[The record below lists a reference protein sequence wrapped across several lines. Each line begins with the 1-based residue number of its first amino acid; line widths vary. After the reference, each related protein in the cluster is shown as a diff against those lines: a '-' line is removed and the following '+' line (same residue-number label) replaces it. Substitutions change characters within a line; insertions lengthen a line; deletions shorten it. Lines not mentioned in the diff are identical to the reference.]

1 MPLWLLDSWE
11 LAFRLP
17 AGRPDADRVART
29 LNTRAVR
36 RAVLAAVRA
45 IVRGRPALAGVRIAL
60 DPPGPFG
67 GRS

>member
-1 MPLWLLDSWE
+1 MPLWLLDCWE

-17 AGRPDADRVART
+17 AGRPDADRVARS
-29 LNTRAVR
+29 LNARRTRQAVR
-36 RAVLAAVRA
+36 E
-45 IVRGRPALAGVRIAL
+45 IVRGRPALAGVRVAL

>member
-17 AGRPDADRVART
+17 AGRPDADRVARS
-29 LNTRAVR
+29 LNARRVR
-36 RAVLAAVRA
+36 RAVVAAVRS
-45 IVRGRPALAGVRIAL
+45 IIRGRPALAGVRVVI

-67 GRS
+67 RRS